1 MKIVRI
7 ATLAVVVFMTTA
19 ALSQTKEKKMET
31 NRIEAKTLY
40 DAFKQGKEEGLA
52 RRPGGESQPYKKKMT
67 ISGIA
72 TYVGPDVY
80 ALPSVELW
88 ERLRVGDGTSGM
100 AKDVKGR
107 ILCVLPFS
115 DYLKL
120 RKVSK
125 KDHVVMEGNVLGFA
139 DEYDIVV
146 VKQCKI
152 IEINGKKE

>member
-1 MKIVRI
+1 MRIVRLFAVLAMVFVTT
-7 ATLAVVVFMTTA
+7 ATLA
-19 ALSQTKEKKMET
+19 QTNSKKMSTT
-31 NRIEAKTLY
+31 NVIEAKVLY
-40 DAFKQGKEEGLA
+40 NAFKQGKAE
-52 RRPGGESQPYKKKMT
+52 QYKKRMR

-80 ALPSVELW
+80 ALPSVELS
-88 ERLRVGDGTSGM
+88 ETKDAPGRV
-100 AKDVKGR
+100 
-107 ILCVLPFS
+107 LCVLPFS

-125 KDHVVMEGNVLGFA
+125 KDRVVMEGNVLGFS

>member
-1 MKIVRI
+1 MIKCILTV
-7 ATLAVVVFMTTA
+7 AMLVVPA
-19 ALSQTKEKKMET
+19 ILQTNNKKMET
-31 NRIEAKTLY
+31 NSIEAKALY
-40 DAFKQGKEEGLA
+40 DAFKQNKAE
-52 RRPGGESQPYKKKMT
+52 PYKKVMR

-80 ALPSVELW
+80 ALPSVELS
-88 ERLRVGDGTSGM
+88 ESKDAPGRV
-100 AKDVKGR
+100 
-107 ILCVLPFS
+107 LCVLPFG

-139 DEYDIVV
+139 DQYDIVV

-152 IEINGKKE
+152 IQVN

>member
-7 ATLAVVVFMTTA
+7 MAVLAVVLVATA
-19 ALSQTKEKKMET
+19 AFAQQRAKMET
-31 NRIEAKTLY
+31 NKIEAKALY
-40 DAFKQGKEEGLA
+40 DVFKQGK
-52 RRPGGESQPYKKKMT
+52 GEQHKKRMQ

-80 ALPSVELW
+80 ALPSVELS
-88 ERLRVGDGTSGM
+88 ETKDASGRV
-100 AKDVKGR
+100 
-107 ILCVLPFS
+107 LCVLPFG

-125 KDHVVMEGNVLGFA
+125 KDRVVMEGSVLGFS
-139 DEYDIVV
+139 DEHDIVV

-152 IEINGKKE
+152 IEVNGKKK

>member
-1 MKIVRI
+1 
-7 ATLAVVVFMTTA
+7 
-19 ALSQTKEKKMET
+19 MET
-31 NRIEAKTLY
+31 NTIEAKVLY
-40 DAFKQGKEEGLA
+40 DAFKQGNGD
-52 RRPGGESQPYKKKMT
+52 RHIKKMM

-80 ALPSVELW
+80 ALPSVELS
-88 ERLRVGDGTSGM
+88 ETKEASGRV
-100 AKDVKGR
+100 
-107 ILCVLPFS
+107 LCVLPFS

-125 KDHVVMEGNVLGFA
+125 KDRVVMEGNVLGFS

-152 IEINGKKE
+152 IEVNGKKE

>member
-1 MKIVRI
+1 MLMV
-7 ATLAVVVFMTTA
+7 A
-19 ALSQTKEKKMET
+19 ALTTSAYSQTNSKKMET
-31 NRIEAKTLY
+31 NKIEAKVLY
-40 DAFKQGKEEGLA
+40 DAFKQHKEE
-52 RRPGGESQPYKKKMT
+52 PYKKKMQ

-80 ALPSVELW
+80 ALPSVELS
-88 ERLRVGDGTSGM
+88 ETAG
-100 AKDVKGR
+100 VKGR
-107 ILCVLPFS
+107 VLCVLPFS

-125 KDHVVMEGNVLGFA
+125 KDRVVMEGNVLGFT

-152 IEINGKKE
+152 IEVNGEKTE

>member
-7 ATLAVVVFMTTA
+7 MAVLAVVLVATA
-19 ALSQTKEKKMET
+19 AFAQQRAKMET
-31 NRIEAKTLY
+31 NKIEAKALY
-40 DAFKQGKEEGLA
+40 DVFKQGK
-52 RRPGGESQPYKKKMT
+52 GEQHKKRMQ

-80 ALPSVELW
+80 ALPSVELS
-88 ERLRVGDGTSGM
+88 ETKEASGRV
-100 AKDVKGR
+100 
-107 ILCVLPFS
+107 LCVLPFG

-125 KDHVVMEGNVLGFA
+125 KDRVVMEGSVLGFS
-139 DEYDIVV
+139 DEHDIVV

-152 IEINGKKE
+152 IEVNGKKQ

>member
-1 MKIVRI
+1 M
-7 ATLAVVVFMTTA
+7 LAVAFLATA
-19 ALSQTKEKKMET
+19 AFAQKQKKMET
-31 NRIEAKTLY
+31 TNKIEANALY
-40 DAFKQGKEEGLA
+40 DAFKQGKEE
-52 RRPGGESQPYKKKMT
+52 PYKKRMQ

-80 ALPSVELW
+80 ALPSVELS
-88 ERLRVGDGTSGM
+88 ES
-100 AKDVKGR
+100 KDVKGR
-107 ILCVLPFS
+107 VLCVLPFS

-125 KDHVVMEGNVLGFA
+125 KDRVVMEGNVLGFA

-152 IEINGKKE
+152 IEINGKMNKLL

>member
-7 ATLAVVVFMTTA
+7 MAVLAVVLVATA
-19 ALSQTKEKKMET
+19 AFAQQRAKMET
-31 NRIEAKTLY
+31 NKIEAKALY
-40 DAFKQGKEEGLA
+40 DVFKQGK
-52 RRPGGESQPYKKKMT
+52 GEQHKKRMQ

-80 ALPSVELW
+80 ALPSVELS
-88 ERLRVGDGTSGM
+88 ETKDASGRV
-100 AKDVKGR
+100 
-107 ILCVLPFS
+107 LCVLPFG

-125 KDHVVMEGNVLGFA
+125 KDRVVMEGSVLGFS
-139 DEYDIVV
+139 DEHDIVV

-152 IEINGKKE
+152 IEVNGKKQ

>member
-7 ATLAVVVFMTTA
+7 FAVLAVAFVTTA
-19 ALSQTKEKKMET
+19 ALAQTNSKIMSAT
-31 NRIEAKTLY
+31 NVIEAKVLY
-40 DAFKQGKEEGLA
+40 NAFKQGKAE
-52 RRPGGESQPYKKKMT
+52 QYKKKMR

-80 ALPSVELW
+80 ALPSVELS
-88 ERLRVGDGTSGM
+88 ETKDASGRV
-100 AKDVKGR
+100 
-107 ILCVLPFS
+107 LCVLPFS

-125 KDHVVMEGNVLGFA
+125 KDRVVMEGNVLGFS
-139 DEYDIVV
+139 DEHDIVV

-152 IEINGKKE
+152 IEVNGKKQ

>member
-7 ATLAVVVFMTTA
+7 MAVLAVVLVATA
-19 ALSQTKEKKMET
+19 AFAQQRAKMET
-31 NRIEAKTLY
+31 NKIEAKALY
-40 DAFKQGKEEGLA
+40 DVFKQGK
-52 RRPGGESQPYKKKMT
+52 GEQHKKRMQ

-80 ALPSVELW
+80 ALPSVELS
-88 ERLRVGDGTSGM
+88 ETKEASGRV
-100 AKDVKGR
+100 
-107 ILCVLPFS
+107 LCVLPFG

-125 KDHVVMEGNVLGFA
+125 KDRVVMEGSVLGFS
-139 DEYDIVV
+139 DEHDIVV

-152 IEINGKKE
+152 IEVNEKKK